1 MSHQQLI
8 QLIDDDEII
17 RLLRMLA
24 HMPYLTVRANA
35 PFHVP
40 LVGKSKSWCAAPF
53 PRGETP

>member
-1 MSHQQLI
+1 MSRQR
-8 QLIDDDEII
+8 LIDDDEII

-40 LVGKSKSWCAAPF
+40 LVGKSKSWRAAPF
-53 PRGETP
+53 PRNETP